1 MVEKT
6 PHDLIVE
13 HLISDIK
20 KRDKQLRA
28 LQKGR
33 DKTSYKEIAE
43 GILEEV
49 NILTDRGTKM
59 MYLYNEKE
67 RYYECRNALDDIR
80 TIILKELDVGFS
92 INTVKEILEYIRLVT
107 RQPLDNGYNN
117 LICFNNGT
125 YNILTNELL
134 ESSPKLFVSFRIR
147 ADYIPDKDTTE
158 WDTYIGQIVDS
169 DDVLKC
175 QEAYG
180 NILAPHYTTKKI
192 FMHIG
197 NQHSGKTKFTEIL
210 MDLFTR
216 ENYSPLTLHDFSNGY
231 NVADLYGKRANF
243 GGDINAEKLFKE
255 TSLIKRLTGGDEL
268 QARKIY
274 CPPFQFVNRAK
285 LFLSGNYVPK
295 VVSDVDPIFTGR
307 FEFIHHPN
315 QFAKDNTIFDTYTT
329 KDMKEQQVK
338 WLVDGYLRLHKNKWI
353 FTNQLN
359 DDKLQEIFLQ
369 QKFIKP
375 GFRDW
380 LLTCIPDIDN
390 WIRTED
396 LCRECFDFC
405 FMHDLERPS
414 NVTQFGRMLNE
425 QSIIN
430 VVKER
435 KRGVNGY
442 RGIKL

>member
-13 HLISDIK
+13 HLLDELK
-20 KRDKQLRA
+20 KANKKVRA
-28 LQKGR
+28 LQTGR
-33 DKTSYKEIAE
+33 DKATYKEIADS
-43 GILEEV
+43 ILKEV
-49 NILTDRGTKM
+49 NILTDRSTGM
-59 MYLYNEKE
+59 LYLYNERE

-80 TIILKELDVGFS
+80 TLILKELDVGYT

-125 YNILTNELL
+125 YNILTNELM
-134 ESSPKLFVSFRIR
+134 ESSPELFVSFRIKTN
-147 ADYIPDKDTTE
+147 YIPDKETTE
-158 WDTYIGQIVDS
+158 WESYIGQIVDS

-285 LFLSGNYVPK
+285 LFLSGNYVQYVPYLLK
-295 VVSDVDPIFTGR
+295 PIFS
-307 FEFIHHPN
+307 
-315 QFAKDNTIFDTYTT
+315 
-329 KDMKEQQVK
+329 M
-338 WLVDGYLRLHKNKWI
+338 
-353 FTNQLN
+353 
-359 DDKLQEIFLQ
+359 
-369 QKFIKP
+369 
-375 GFRDW
+375 
-380 LLTCIPDIDN
+380 
-390 WIRTED
+390 
-396 LCRECFDFC
+396 
-405 FMHDLERPS
+405 
-414 NVTQFGRMLNE
+414 FGKT
-425 QSIIN
+425 S
-430 VVKER
+430 VFS
-435 KRGVNGY
+435 
-442 RGIKL
+442 